1 MFFSFPI
8 VSQEILMTEAKIGR
22 GITRSSQRSCKG
34 VARFHSACVPPSSL
48 IIVSITPSVASDI
61 GGPLTAETPRKG
73 EGDKDQTNILSLN
86 HR

>member
-1 MFFSFPI
+1 
-8 VSQEILMTEAKIGR
+8 MTEAKIGR